1 MTDLLKDLEAVA
13 LLADRLDQLSDA
25 VAAQRWNEFSM
36 RVPAEPHRD
45 ADLVLASIARFLR
58 THHAEIAEAVKDAE
72 RWRALHWAE
81 APMVTVTGSQ
91 LARGIRPG
99 DYAVPWDW
107 PVISKT
113 RIRMIVMNNSARE
126 DGE

>member
-1 MTDLLKDLEAVA
+1 MTDLLKELEMV
-13 LLADRLDQLSDA
+13 
-25 VAAQRWNEFSM
+25 VAAQSNPKEWIGVALKFM
-36 RVPAEPHRD
+36 D
-45 ADLVLASIARFLR
+45 
-58 THHAEIAEAVKDAE
+58 THHAEIVEALKDAE
-72 RWRALHWAE
+72 RWRALHWGE

-107 PVISKT
+107 PITSRT